1 MGWQNILKAFDRDE
15 WEKFFNKH
23 INPQLKG
30 WEIRPFWAGDVV
42 FQSLT
47 ENLSIRGNIPKEISV
62 RNPKDGGFFNIN
74 LILRL
79 LKPSIR
85 SLDWFLEVTKNLD
98 VKYESDLITVT
109 GESSLSYTIMS
120 TQLKSSGCY
129 EVETEEGYNICIEI
143 DGAKPVGD
151 NILALTLALLND
163 ESARNEIQG
172 IDEYLDR
179 TGEVECQICG
189 NYEQVAF
196 GDYNYEFRCD
206 ACGASSNVEQINFA
220 PGFSAETTVL
230 YAEGPEGTF
239 DPQYNHAY
247 GDKFYQGN
255 KLFSLYDPENY
266 ELFVVGYGDNDFND
280 ILFETNVEGVYE
292 IEHGTELYS
301 EDGYEID
308 IETVYNN
315 IGDEN
320 EFINFAKE
328 YYDMELILNTL
339 EYEEDGEYWTK
350 DGKKYELVDGEM
362 IEQDKDEI
370 TKNLSSKAVL
380 PINMKWT
387 DYLKKTSKTEAGD
400 WESALKSFISDGKKL
415 GIPLSVM
422 ELLKLAKEATTSQ
435 SEGFETLHRPTFS
448 EEEEEDV

>member
-1 MGWQNILKAFDRDE
+1 MGWQNILKTFNREA
-15 WEKFFNKH
+15 WVKFFDEH

-30 WEIRPFWAGDVV
+30 WRLNPVWSGDVY
-42 FQSLT
+42 FESLT
-47 ENLSIRGNIPKEISV
+47 EDLSIRGGIPKEIFSYQ
-62 RNPKDGGFFNIN
+62 NPKVISKKGIN
-74 LILRL
+74 LTLEL
-79 LKPSIR
+79 LEPSIR
-85 SLDWFLEVTKNLD
+85 SLDWFLEVTENLNVEYD
-98 VKYESDLITVT
+98 NDLITVT
-109 GESSLSYTIMS
+109 GESSLSYTI
-120 TQLKSSGCY
+120 QANQVKPSGCY

-143 DGAKPVGD
+143 DSAKPVGD
-151 NILALTLALLND
+151 NILALTMALIND
-163 ESARNEIQG
+163 ESARNQIEG
-172 IDEYLDR
+172 IDDYLSR
-179 TGEVECQICG
+179 TGNVECIICG

-196 GDYNYEFRCD
+196 GDYNDRFRCD
-206 ACGASSNVEQINFA
+206 ECGAVSEIEQINFA
-220 PGFSAETTVL
+220 PGFSAEVIVL
-230 YAEGPEGTF
+230 DAEGPDGTF

-255 KLFSLYDPENY
+255 KLFSLSYPDAY
-266 ELFVVGYGDNDFND
+266 ELFIEGDFNA
-280 ILFETNVEGVYE
+280 ILYETQWDGMYE
-292 IEHGTELYS
+292 IEGGSELYS
-301 EDGYEID
+301 EDGYSMD
-308 IETVYNN
+308 IETVYDY

-320 EFINFAKE
+320 EFIDFAGK
-328 YYDMELILNTL
+328 YYDVELILNTL
-339 EYEEDGEYWTK
+339 GYEKDGEYWTK
-350 DGKKYELVDGEM
+350 DGQIYELVNGEM
-362 IEQDKDEI
+362 TERDKDGI